1 MFHCDKGSV
10 AVVKPSVEI
19 EVTLFL
25 VENSQSNKAAM
36 PNDRLSALLFPFL
49 FLGHVKRTRLQL
61 ISRRAQTLGLRRS
74 RFQGDKDGG
83 GWTAAPGVAF
93 SACAL

>member
-1 MFHCDKGSV
+1 MFHCDKRSV

-36 PNDRLSALLFPFL
+36 PNDRLSEVLFPLSFQDFL
-49 FLGHVKRTRLQL
+49 SKLVCSVFPVVH
-61 ISRRAQTLGLRRS
+61 RRS
-74 RFQGDKDGG
+74 
-83 GWTAAPGVAF
+83 A
-93 SACAL
+93 